1 MRAFVRSSIPVA
13 DTKQTLL
20 DDIINTVNELV
31 YQAVGEIETTL
42 LNVPKEQLGF
52 SPNAPAQQQDGQDSN
67 NNEDASEQAARTE
80 IEAGIVKLESLLN
93 STIDKN
99 FDKLEIYTLRN
110 LLTVSNAKEDE
121 GLEKWIVLDHY
132 KVRCAFL
139 CCLST
144 ADASQNLEPPSTDG
158 NAPTPE
164 SVNRLRRK
172 VQETEKLQ
180 SALKAEAAQN
190 EALLAQLR
198 PLTSAPPAAQPS
210 FKPDQD
216 TPQQAQN
223 ASFSFLTNNPSAKAL
238 GVGSERHANSLA
250 QNTSFVYSQ
259 IPALREIVGTLRSHL
274 ATLPAKNMAATVDQ
288 STEARHAYVESQTR
302 RALERAGVDAAP
314 TPDTESLGRRMGGE
328 ETRALESVVAAMAAQ
343 NQAADKMEE

>member
-1 MRAFVRSSIPVA
+1 MATSDQIKTALLTEHFRYTPL
-13 DTKQTLL
+13 TLL

-31 YQAVGEIETTL
+31 FQAVNEIETAL

-52 SPNAPAQQQDGQDSN
+52 SATAPAQDDNSG
-67 NNEDASEQAARTE
+67 EDASEQASRTE

-121 GLEKWIVLDHY
+121 GLENWIVLDHY
-132 KVRCAFL
+132 K
-139 CCLST
+139 
-144 ADASQNLEPPSTDG
+144 NLQPPSTDD

-164 SVNRLRRK
+164 SVQRLRRK

-180 SALKAEAAQN
+180 SALRAEAAQN

-198 PLTSAPPAAQPS
+198 PLVSAPPAAPNS

-216 TPQQAQN
+216 TPQQSHTP
-223 ASFSFLTNNPSAKAL
+223 SFSFLTNAPSAATL
-238 GVGSERHANSLA
+238 GVGSEKHANSLA

-259 IPALREIVGTLRSHL
+259 IPALREIVTALRSHL
-274 ATLPAKNMAATVDQ
+274 ATLPAKNMAATIHQ
-288 STEARHAYVESQTR
+288 STEARHAYIESQTR
-302 RALERAGVDAAP
+302 RALGRVGVDVTAAP
-314 TPDTESLGRRMGGE
+314 DAELLGRRVGGE
-328 ETRALESVVAAMAAQ
+328 EARALEGIVAAMTAQ
-343 NQAADKMEE
+343 NQASDRMEE

>member
-1 MRAFVRSSIPVA
+1 MATNDQIKNALLTEHFRYTPL
-13 DTKQTLL
+13 TLL

-31 YQAVGEIETTL
+31 YQAVGEIETAL

-52 SPNAPAQQQDGQDSN
+52 SANAPTQQDGQDSN
-67 NNEDASEQAARTE
+67 NDEDASEQAARTE

-121 GLEKWIVLDHY
+121 GLENWIVLDHY
-132 KVRCAFL
+132 K
-139 CCLST
+139 
-144 ADASQNLEPPSTDG
+144 NLQAPSTDA

-180 SALKAEAAQN
+180 SALRAEAAQN

-198 PLTSAPPAAQPS
+198 PLTSAPPAAQSS

-216 TPQQAQN
+216 TPQQPQN
-223 ASFSFLTNNPSAKAL
+223 ASFSFLTNTPSAKAL

-250 QNTSFVYSQ
+250 QNTNFVYSQ
-259 IPALREIVGTLRSHL
+259 IPALREIVSTLRSHL
-274 ATLPAKNMAATVDQ
+274 ATLPAKDMAATVDQ
-288 STEARHAYVESQTR
+288 STETRHVYIESQTR
-302 RALERAGVDAAP
+302 RALDRAGVDAAP
-314 TPDTESLGRRMGGE
+314 TPDTESLGRRMGRE
-328 ETRALESVVAAMAAQ
+328 ETRALENIFAAMTAQ
-343 NQAADKMEE
+343 NQASDKMED

>member
-1 MRAFVRSSIPVA
+1 MATNDQIKNALLTEHFRYTPL
-13 DTKQTLL
+13 TLL

-31 YQAVGEIETTL
+31 YQAVGEIETAL

-52 SPNAPAQQQDGQDSN
+52 SASAPAQPGGQDTN
-67 NNEDASEQAARTE
+67 NDEDASEQAARTE

-121 GLEKWIVLDHY
+121 GLENWIVLDHY
-132 KVRCAFL
+132 K
-139 CCLST
+139 
-144 ADASQNLEPPSTDG
+144 NLQPPTTDG
-158 NAPTPE
+158 GAPTPE
-164 SVNRLRRK
+164 LVNRLRRK

-190 EALLAQLR
+190 EALLTQLR
-198 PLTSAPPAAQPS
+198 PLTCAPPVAQSS

-223 ASFSFLTNNPSAKAL
+223 ASFSFLTNNSSAKAL
-238 GVGSERHANSLA
+238 GVGSEKHANSLA

-259 IPALREIVGTLRSHL
+259 IPALREIVSTLRSHL
-274 ATLPAKNMAATVDQ
+274 ATLPANNMAATVDQ
-288 STEARHAYVESQTR
+288 STEARHAYIESQTR
-302 RALERAGVDAAP
+302 RALDRAGVDAAA
-314 TPDTESLGRRMGGE
+314 TPDTES
-328 ETRALESVVAAMAAQ
+328 
-343 NQAADKMEE
+343 

>member
-1 MRAFVRSSIPVA
+1 MATNDQIKNALLTEHFRYTPL
-13 DTKQTLL
+13 TLL

-31 YQAVGEIETTL
+31 YQAVGEIETAL

-52 SPNAPAQQQDGQDSN
+52 SANAPAQQDGQDTN

-121 GLEKWIVLDHY
+121 GLENWIVLDHY
-132 KVRCAFL
+132 K
-139 CCLST
+139 
-144 ADASQNLEPPSTDG
+144 NLQPTSTDG

-164 SVNRLRRK
+164 SVSRLRRK

-180 SALKAEAAQN
+180 SALRAEAAQN

-198 PLTSAPPAAQPS
+198 PLTSAPPVAQSS

-223 ASFSFLTNNPSAKAL
+223 ASFSFLTNSPSARAL

-259 IPALREIVGTLRSHL
+259 IPALREIVSTLRSHL

-288 STEARHAYVESQTR
+288 STEARHAYIESQTR
-302 RALERAGVDAAP
+302 RALDRAGVDAAP

-328 ETRALESVVAAMAAQ
+328 ETRALETIVAAMNAQ
-343 NQAADKMEE
+343 NQASDKMEE

>member
-1 MRAFVRSSIPVA
+1 MATNDQIKNALLTEHFRYTPL
-13 DTKQTLL
+13 TLL

-31 YQAVGEIETTL
+31 YQAVGEIETAL

-52 SPNAPAQQQDGQDSN
+52 SASAPAQSDGQDTN
-67 NNEDASEQAARTE
+67 NDEDASEQAARTE

-93 STIDKN
+93 STVDKN

-121 GLEKWIVLDHY
+121 GLENWIVLDHY
-132 KVRCAFL
+132 K
-139 CCLST
+139 
-144 ADASQNLEPPSTDG
+144 NLQPPTTDG
-158 NAPTPE
+158 GAPTPE

-190 EALLAQLR
+190 EALLTQLR
-198 PLTSAPPAAQPS
+198 PLTCAPPVAQSS

-223 ASFSFLTNNPSAKAL
+223 ASFSFLTNNSSAKAL
-238 GVGSERHANSLA
+238 GVGSEKHANSLA

-259 IPALREIVGTLRSHL
+259 IPALREIVSTLRSHL
-274 ATLPAKNMAATVDQ
+274 ATLPANNMAATVDQ
-288 STEARHAYVESQTR
+288 STEARHAYIESQTR
-302 RALERAGVDAAP
+302 RALDRAGVDAAA

-328 ETRALESVVAAMAAQ
+328 ETRALEDIVAAMTAQ
-343 NQAADKMEE
+343 NQASDKMEE

>member
-1 MRAFVRSSIPVA
+1 MATNDQIKNALLTEHFRYTPL
-13 DTKQTLL
+13 TLL

-31 YQAVGEIETTL
+31 YQAVGEIETAL

-52 SPNAPAQQQDGQDSN
+52 SASAPAQPDGQDTN
-67 NNEDASEQAARTE
+67 NDEDASEQAARTE

-121 GLEKWIVLDHY
+121 GLENWIVLDHY
-132 KVRCAFL
+132 K
-139 CCLST
+139 
-144 ADASQNLEPPSTDG
+144 NLQPPTTDG
-158 NAPTPE
+158 GAPTPE

-198 PLTSAPPAAQPS
+198 PLTSAPPAAQSS

-216 TPQQAQN
+216 TPQQAQD
-223 ASFSFLTNNPSAKAL
+223 ASFSFLTNNSSAKAL

-259 IPALREIVGTLRSHL
+259 IPALREIVSTLRSHL

-288 STEARHAYVESQTR
+288 STEARHAYIESQTR
-302 RALERAGVDAAP
+302 RALDRAGVDAAT

-328 ETRALESVVAAMAAQ
+328 ETRALEDIVAAMASQ
-343 NQAADKMEE
+343 NQASEKMEE

>member
-1 MRAFVRSSIPVA
+1 MATNDQIKTALLTEHFRYTPL
-13 DTKQTLL
+13 TLL

-31 YQAVGEIETTL
+31 YQAVGEIETAL

-52 SPNAPAQQQDGQDSN
+52 SARAPGQENGQDTN
-67 NNEDASEQAARTE
+67 NDEDATEQAARTE

-121 GLEKWIVLDHY
+121 GLENWIVLDHY
-132 KVRCAFL
+132 K
-139 CCLST
+139 
-144 ADASQNLEPPSTDG
+144 NLQPPSTDG

-164 SVNRLRRK
+164 SVHRLRRK

-210 FKPDQD
+210 FNPDQD
-216 TPQQAQN
+216 ATQQAQT

-238 GVGSERHANSLA
+238 GVGSEKHANSLA

-259 IPALREIVGTLRSHL
+259 IPALREIVSTLRSHL

-288 STEARHAYVESQTR
+288 STETRHAYIESQTR
-302 RALERAGVDAAP
+302 RALDRAGVDAAP

-328 ETRALESVVAAMAAQ
+328 ETRALENIVAAMTAQ
-343 NQAADKMEE
+343 NEVSDKMEQ

>member
-1 MRAFVRSSIPVA
+1 MATNDQIKNALLTEHFRYTPL
-13 DTKQTLL
+13 TLL

-31 YQAVGEIETTL
+31 YQAVGEIETAL

-52 SPNAPAQQQDGQDSN
+52 SANAPAQQDGQDTHN
-67 NNEDASEQAARTE
+67 DEDASEQAARTE

-121 GLEKWIVLDHY
+121 GLENWIVLDHY
-132 KVRCAFL
+132 K
-139 CCLST
+139 
-144 ADASQNLEPPSTDG
+144 NLQPPSTDD

-180 SALKAEAAQN
+180 SALKAESAQN

-198 PLTSAPPAAQPS
+198 PLTSAPPVAQSS

-223 ASFSFLTNNPSAKAL
+223 ASFSFLTNTPSAKAL

-250 QNTSFVYSQ
+250 QNASFVYSQ
-259 IPALREIVGTLRSHL
+259 IPALREIVSTLRAHL
-274 ATLPAKNMAATVDQ
+274 ATMSAKNMAATVDQ
-288 STEARHAYVESQTR
+288 STEARHAYIESQTR
-302 RALERAGVDAAP
+302 RALDRAGVDAAP
-314 TPDTESLGRRMGGE
+314 APDTESLGRRMGGE
-328 ETRALESVVAAMAAQ
+328 ETKALENIVAAMTAQ
-343 NQAADKMEE
+343 NQASDKMEE

>member
-1 MRAFVRSSIPVA
+1 KMATSDQIKNALLTEHFRYTPL
-13 DTKQTLL
+13 TLL

-31 YQAVGEIETTL
+31 YQAVSEIETAL
-42 LNVPKEQLGF
+42 LDVPKEQLGF
-52 SPNAPAQQQDGQDSN
+52 PANAPAQQDGAEDN
-67 NNEDASEQAARTE
+67 NGEDASEAAARTE

-121 GLEKWIVLDHY
+121 GLENWIVLDHY
-132 KVRCAFL
+132 K
-139 CCLST
+139 
-144 ADASQNLEPPSTDG
+144 PPSADG

-190 EALLAQLR
+190 KALLAELR
-198 PLTSAPPAAQPS
+198 PLMSAPPAAQS
-210 FKPDQD
+210 AFKPDQD
-216 TPQQAQN
+216 TTQQTQN
-223 ASFSFLTNNPSAKAL
+223 PSFSFLTNAPSASAL
-238 GVGSERHANSLA
+238 GVGSEKHANSLA

-259 IPALREIVGTLRSHL
+259 VPALRDIVAALRTHL
-274 ATLPAKNMAATVDQ
+274 ATLPVKNMAATVDQ
-288 STEARHAYVESQTR
+288 STEARHAYIESQTR
-302 RALERAGVDAAP
+302 RALDRAGVDASV
-314 TPDTESLGRRMGGE
+314 TPDTESLGRRMGGD
-328 ETRALESVVAAMAAQ
+328 ETRALEGIVAAMAAQ
-343 NQAADKMEE
+343 NQASDKMEE

>member
-1 MRAFVRSSIPVA
+1 MATNDQIKNALLTEHFRYTPL
-13 DTKQTLL
+13 TLL

-31 YQAVGEIETTL
+31 YQAVGEIETAL
-42 LNVPKEQLGF
+42 LNVPREQLGF
-52 SPNAPAQQQDGQDSN
+52 ASNAPAQQDDKTD
-67 NNEDASEQAARTE
+67 EDASEAAARTE

-121 GLEKWIVLDHY
+121 GLENWIVLDHY
-132 KVRCAFL
+132 K
-139 CCLST
+139 
-144 ADASQNLEPPSTDG
+144 NLQPPSTDG

-198 PLTSAPPAAQPS
+198 PLMSATPAAKS
-210 FKPDQD
+210 AFKHEQD
-216 TPQQAQN
+216 TPQQDTTP
-223 ASFSFLTNNPSAKAL
+223 SFSFLTDTPSAAAL

-259 IPALREIVGTLRSHL
+259 IPALREIVAALRSHL
-274 ATLPAKNMAATVDQ
+274 ATLSTKNMAATIDQ
-288 STEARHAYVESQTR
+288 STEARHAYIESQTR
-302 RALERAGVDAAP
+302 RALDRAGVDAAP

-328 ETRALESVVAAMAAQ
+328 ETRALESIVAAMAAQ
-343 NQAADKMEE
+343 NHPTEKMEE

>member
-1 MRAFVRSSIPVA
+1 MATSDQIKNALLTEHFRYTPL
-13 DTKQTLL
+13 QTLL

-31 YQAVGEIETTL
+31 FQAVNEIETAL

-52 SPNAPAQQQDGQDSN
+52 STPAPAQHNGADDN
-67 NNEDASEQAARTE
+67 NGEDASEQASRTE

-121 GLEKWIVLDHY
+121 GLENWIVLDHY
-132 KVRCAFL
+132 K
-139 CCLST
+139 
-144 ADASQNLEPPSTDG
+144 NLQPPSADD

-164 SVNRLRRK
+164 SVQRLRRK

-198 PLTSAPPAAQPS
+198 PLMLAPPATPTS

-216 TPQQAQN
+216 TPQQSQN
-223 ASFSFLTNNPSAKAL
+223 PSFSFLTNTPSAATL
-238 GVGSERHANSLA
+238 GVGSEKHANSLA

-259 IPALREIVGTLRSHL
+259 IPALREIVTTLRAHL
-274 ATLPAKNMAATVDQ
+274 ATLSAKNMAATVDQ
-288 STEARHAYVESQTR
+288 STEARHAYIESQTR
-302 RALERAGVDAAP
+302 RALGRVGVDITAAP
-314 TPDTESLGRRMGGE
+314 DAESLGRRVGGDE
-328 ETRALESVVAAMAAQ
+328 ARALEGIVAAMTAQ
-343 NQAADKMEE
+343 NQASDKMQE

>member
-1 MRAFVRSSIPVA
+1 MATSDQIKNALLTEHFRYTPL
-13 DTKQTLL
+13 TLL

-31 YQAVGEIETTL
+31 YQAVSEIETAL

-52 SPNAPAQQQDGQDSN
+52 PANAPAQQDGAEDN
-67 NNEDASEQAARTE
+67 NGEDASEAAARIE

-121 GLEKWIVLDHY
+121 GLENWIVLDHY
-132 KVRCAFL
+132 KNI
-139 CCLST
+139 
-144 ADASQNLEPPSTDG
+144 QPPSADG

-198 PLTSAPPAAQPS
+198 PLMSAAPAAQS
-210 FKPDQD
+210 SLKPDQD
-216 TPQQAQN
+216 TTQQTQN
-223 ASFSFLTNNPSAKAL
+223 SSFSFLTNAPSASAL

-259 IPALREIVGTLRSHL
+259 IPALRDIVAALRTHL
-274 ATLPAKNMAATVDQ
+274 VTLPVKNMAATVDQ
-288 STEARHAYVESQTR
+288 STEARHAYIESQTR
-302 RALERAGVDAAP
+302 RALDRTGVDASV
-314 TPDTESLGRRMGGE
+314 TPDTESLGRRMGGD
-328 ETRALESVVAAMAAQ
+328 ETRALEGIVAAMAAQ
-343 NQAADKMEE
+343 NQASDKMEE

>member
-1 MRAFVRSSIPVA
+1 MATNDQIKNALLTEHFRYTPL
-13 DTKQTLL
+13 TLL

-31 YQAVGEIETTL
+31 YQAVGEIETAL

-52 SPNAPAQQQDGQDSN
+52 SANAPTQQDGQDSN
-67 NNEDASEQAARTE
+67 NDEDASEQAARTE

-121 GLEKWIVLDHY
+121 GLENWIVLDHY
-132 KVRCAFL
+132 K
-139 CCLST
+139 
-144 ADASQNLEPPSTDG
+144 NLQAPSTDG

-180 SALKAEAAQN
+180 SALRAEAAQN

-198 PLTSAPPAAQPS
+198 PLTSAPPAAQSS

-216 TPQQAQN
+216 TPQQPQN
-223 ASFSFLTNNPSAKAL
+223 ASFSFLTNTPSAKAL

-259 IPALREIVGTLRSHL
+259 IPALREIVSTLRSHL
-274 ATLPAKNMAATVDQ
+274 ATLPAKDMAATVDQ
-288 STEARHAYVESQTR
+288 STEARQAYIESQTR
-302 RALERAGVDAAP
+302 RALDRAGVDAAP

-328 ETRALESVVAAMAAQ
+328 ETRALENIVAAMTAQ
-343 NQAADKMEE
+343 NQASDKMED